1 LTKRAYGWIRGH
13 HDGRDRLFAP
23 RSRGILPDEVDLRAE
38 MPAVYDQGQ
47 QGSCVAN
54 GCAALAQHALT
65 MAQLDVPSPPPS
77 RAHIY
82 YEARARRGWQAT
94 DSGSYVRDGLKVM
107 AQEGVLAESEFP
119 YDDSVFDRAPSDA
132 LEDRALRMRIA
143 PYAAITQSPPDIM
156 RALADGNP
164 IVFGCTVY
172 ESFES
177 DAVAAGEPVPMPG
190 PLESP
195 VGGHCMVIVGY
206 DRLNAR
212 VLVRNSWG
220 SGWGLDGHCWMPFDY
235 ICNRE
240 LSADLFVA
248 MGVLT

>member
-47 QGSCVAN
+47 QGSCVEN
-54 GCAALAQHALT
+54 GCSAIAWNVIARIQE
-65 MAQLDVPSPPPS
+65 PWSPS
-77 RAHIY
+77 RSHLY
-82 YEARARRGWQAT
+82 YEARARRGWQLT
-94 DSGSYVRDGLKVM
+94 DSGSYVRDCLKVM
-107 AQEGVLAESEFP
+107 AQEGVLPESEFP
-119 YDDSVFDRAPSDA
+119 YEDSVFDRAPSDA
-132 LEDRALRMRIA
+132 IEAVALRMRIA

-206 DRLNAR
+206 DRLKAL

-220 SGWGLDGHCWMPFDY
+220 SEWGLYGHCWMPMDY
-235 ICNRE
+235 VCSKE

-248 MGVLT
+248 TGVLT